1 VLIFLDVETTGLE
14 DDDRVCS
21 IGMISVVDD
30 GIKSYYE
37 LLNEGKKIHPKASS
51 IHHITNEMLVD
62 KPLFKDSNI
71 YKFLESNNTLDSTI
85 IGHNIQHTMQKLLEV
100 GFIFKGALIDTLRV
114 SKHIIKECES
124 YALQFL
130 RYELRLYKNENS
142 ELKRLY
148 LSSPII
154 SHHALYDSLLVR
166 LLYLYLL
173 EEVSHEKMCEL
184 SFESV
189 LIEKFEFGKH
199 SGRYLE
205 DVAINDR
212 SYLEWMASNMDLD
225 DDLRYSIDYYLKG

>member
-1 VLIFLDVETTGLE
+1 MLIFLDVETTGLE

-21 IGMISVVDD
+21 IGIISSVSE
-30 GIKSYYE
+30 IMESQYE

-51 IHHITNEMLVD
+51 VHHITNEMLVD

-71 YKFLESNNTLDSTI
+71 YKFLESNNTLDTTI
-85 IGHNIQHTMQKLLEV
+85 IGHNIQHIMQKLLEV
-100 GFIFKGALIDTLRV
+100 GFIFKGVLIDTLRV

-130 RYELRLYKNENS
+130 RYELRLYKNEALA
-142 ELKRLY
+142 LKTCVLNA
-148 LSSPII
+148 PII
-154 SHHALYDSLLVR
+154 SHHALHDSFLVR

-184 SFESV
+184 SFKNV

-212 SYLEWMASNMDLD
+212 SYLEWMTSNMDLD
-225 DDLRYSIDYYLKG
+225 DDLRYSINYYLKG